1 MPGKNHFL
9 LCRSETC
16 KSHPTNMSLGSPVR
30 HFLFSYHKHKL
41 IVLPIY
47 SDEEGE
53 MVAAMALLN
62 EKPIGSLWKQSSNPR
77 KKRNRA
83 KTAQAVPRRRKSC
96 DTHTIM
102 PKFLSL
108 SPRGHISKVHSSEQ
122 PRARRVPSTSQG
134 GISPLSQKKLR
145 LKRKILNRKKLLEQL
160 PGICSLSA
168 AYSESHL
175 LIGIP

>member
-1 MPGKNHFL
+1 MTASSSEKST
-9 LCRSETC
+9 RSHRFGVENMYARK
-16 KSHPTNMSLGSPVR
+16 KSLPTLSLRDMQKPSNEHVFR
-30 HFLFSYHKHKL
+30 L
-41 IVLPIY
+41 